1 MTYVNEQTVKDFTN
15 KNPKAMIMVGSL
27 NWCMPCK
34 VLKPKIINMEA
45 DYDSVSFAYLDIDEG
60 QEWAKQHNIMAV
72 PTFVLYADG
81 KVVRAMPTSN
91 EMGVR
96 DLLSLVKKL

>member
-1 MTYVNEQTVKDFTN
+1 MQNVNDETVREFVKTH
-15 KNPKAMIMVGSL
+15 PKAMVMVGSL

-34 VLKPKIINMEA
+34 VLKPKVINMEA

-72 PTFVLYADG
+72 PTFVIYLDG
-81 KVVRAMPTSN
+81 KLVRAMPSSH
-91 EMGVR
+91 EPAVRELLGV
-96 DLLSLVKKL
+96 LGKV